1 MLKNNPTIQNSFV
14 NNHIN
19 YQFSQNKEI
28 TPIPATPLYINKIRL
43 YYHISSYRTNIH
55 NTQKAGIWNAI
66 GIEKFNRD
74 SKRQCDEK

>member
-1 MLKNNPTIQNSFV
+1 MLKNNPTIQSSFV

-28 TPIPATPLYINKIRL
+28 ISILAILLYINKL
-43 YYHISSYRTNIH
+43 HLHYHVSSYRTHIH

-66 GIEKFNRD
+66 GTGKFNRD